1 MLSVIFLFSLFSL
14 AHKLSIAGFLI
25 KLFFKALV
33 TAICNIQI
41 LFLNKFVVVVDQ
53 SLKHV
58 QHFVTPWTAA
68 RQASLSFT
76 ISRTYSISH
85 PLSRWCHPTIL
96 PSVITFSFCLQSF
109 PASGSFPLCQMFA
122 SCGQSIGAS
131 GIVLP
136 MSTQDWF
143 PLGLTDLISL
153 MSKGLSRVFSRNSK
167 A

>member
-76 ISRTYSISH
+76 ISRTYSVSH

-109 PASGSFPLCQMFA
+109 PASGSFLMGRFFESSGQNIGVPA
-122 SCGQSIGAS
+122 SAS
-131 GIVLP
+131 VLP
-136 MSTQDWF
+136 MNIQDIEYS
-143 PLGLTDLISL
+143 G
-153 MSKGLSRVFSRNSK
+153 
-167 A
+167 